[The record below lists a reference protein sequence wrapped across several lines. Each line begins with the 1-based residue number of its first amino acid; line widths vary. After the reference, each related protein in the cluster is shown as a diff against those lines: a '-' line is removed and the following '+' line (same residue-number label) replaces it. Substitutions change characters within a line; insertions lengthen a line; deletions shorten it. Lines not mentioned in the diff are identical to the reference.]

1 MRLSVPGIAW
11 VNVFYKDTVSK
22 GEVAVAKYQLLPC
35 RTYTANVSRS
45 ELKPIVVDP
54 NTPLDLY
61 EARNALWI
69 ALWTGAEKD
78 GAELFARAERSL
90 QMAEAFQAS
99 RAGAKQVLTAAREAV
114 QTAESAGVIALK
126 RQSENRFPAEG
137 RRARSNNE
145 RNREAICR
153 ERMT

>member
-1 MRLSVPGIAW
+1 MRLSVPGIAL

-35 RTYTANVSRS
+35 GTYTANVSRS

-137 RRARSNNE
+137 RRAWCNHG
-145 RNREAICR
+145 RNRRQYVENG
-153 ERMT
+153 